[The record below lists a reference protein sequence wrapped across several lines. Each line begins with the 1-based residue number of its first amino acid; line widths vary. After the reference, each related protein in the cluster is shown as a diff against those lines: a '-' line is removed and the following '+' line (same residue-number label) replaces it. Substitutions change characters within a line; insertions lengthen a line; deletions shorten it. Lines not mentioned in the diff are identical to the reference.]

1 MNLTKLVLKR
11 PVSMV
16 MIILALI
23 VFGFSAI
30 TGAPL
35 ELMPEME
42 MPVLLVMTTYPGA
55 GPQEVEDLVTSHL
68 ESYVSTQN
76 GIKTIQSVS
85 QDIVYGSSA

>member
-42 MPVLLVMTTYPGA
+42 MPVLLVMTT
-55 GPQEVEDLVTSHL
+55 
-68 ESYVSTQN
+68 
-76 GIKTIQSVS
+76 
-85 QDIVYGSSA
+85 

>member
-35 ELMPEME
+35 ELMPEMDMLTRVQAE
-42 MPVLLVMTTYPGA
+42 APERVA
-55 GPQEVEDLVTSHL
+55 ED
-68 ESYVSTQN
+68 E
-76 GIKTIQSVS
+76 KTN
-85 QDIVYGSSA
+85 A